1 MSQHLLLEI
10 EASDPG
16 NQLPAGAPVPGCKC
30 PHCTMLK
37 AGINSGTVD
46 ETGAIVRW
54 LARIHPDE
62 RLEAAHVEAKLA
74 VGIVPSAEWLCRL
87 AEDAHGARRAYK
99 GQGLPVELARSV
111 PILDAAEALQM
122 DIKKMGASHRGPCP
136 VHKGEGSNL
145 SIDPKR
151 AAFKCFVCDVGGD
164 VIDLVMAVRGSTFP
178 QAVRELA
185 GIAGAT
191 QRGG

>member
-1 MSQHLLLEI
+1 
-10 EASDPG
+10 
-16 NQLPAGAPVPGCKC
+16 
-30 PHCTMLK
+30 MLK
-37 AGINSGTVD
+37 AGIDAGTVD
-46 ETGAIVRW
+46 ETGAIVHR

-62 RLEAAHVEAKLA
+62 RLEAAQVEVKAA
-74 VGIVPSAEWLCRL
+74 AGVVPAAEWLCRL

-99 GQGLPVELARSV
+99 GPGLPVELARSV
-111 PILDAAEALQM
+111 AILDAAEALQL
-122 DIKKMGASHRGPCP
+122 DVKKMGASHRGPCP
-136 VHKGEGSNL
+136 VHKGEGPNL

-151 AAFKCFVCDVGGD
+151 GAFKCFVCDAGGD

-191 QRGG
+191 Q